1 VSPRSAGAPDDPDA
15 LERRRS
21 PEMAAV
27 LMVVVAIAA
36 AVLVARSSVGE
47 ASAPPEAC
55 REILRRYAD
64 ARLRQADPRPSA
76 SALAAHRADVLERA
90 ERSSRFGRCPRALS
104 AAAAECALA
113 AGDADQIERCL
124 Q

>member
-1 VSPRSAGAPDDPDA
+1 MPHPTPIPDDPQA

-21 PEMAAV
+21 PEMAGV
-27 LMVVVAIAA
+27 LAVVVACVAA
-36 AVLVARSSVGE
+36 LLAARSGVGV
-47 ASAPPEAC
+47 AAAPPEAC
-55 REILRRYAD
+55 AEILRRYAD

-76 SALAAHRADVLERA
+76 SAFAAHRAEVEQRA
-90 ERSSRFGRCPRALS
+90 QRSSRFARCPRALPAD
-104 AAAAECALA
+104 AAACALA